1 MTVADLD
8 NRLQAIQRD
17 VEQLIMA
24 GKLAEDI
31 TTTLDMWETLGDID
45 SLLREWDA
53 DPRGTQRRL
62 INEQMMEDDQ

>member
-31 TTTLDMWETLGDID
+31 KSTIDLRETLGDID
-45 SLLREWDA
+45 SLLGEWDA
-53 DPRGTQRRL
+53 DPKGTQRRL